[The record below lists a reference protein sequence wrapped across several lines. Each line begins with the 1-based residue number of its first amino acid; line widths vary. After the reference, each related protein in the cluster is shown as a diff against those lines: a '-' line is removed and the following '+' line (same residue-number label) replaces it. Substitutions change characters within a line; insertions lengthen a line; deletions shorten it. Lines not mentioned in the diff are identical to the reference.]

1 VPELSDIASLPS
13 PLVAGVSLATRPSGV
28 TLAAKDRNMLKLDGK
43 LGNPPI
49 RICKPKMPF
58 QTKLEV
64 ASADAEA

>member
-1 VPELSDIASLPS
+1 
-13 PLVAGVSLATRPSGV
+13 VSLATRPSGV